1 MKLHRKQ
8 FTTLALAALAT
19 GFLGS
24 ATAQSAYPSK
34 TVTMVVP
41 TAAGGTTDLSA
52 RMLAQAL
59 GPVLGQT
66 VVVDNKGGGNGN
78 IAASIV
84 KRAEA
89 DGYTLLMQY
98 SGYHVISPH
107 ITKQKQWDQG
117 DFQPV
122 ANIIS
127 APQII
132 VVRADLPVKTL
143 PELIAYAK
151 ANPGKLNYA
160 SSGNGSLQHVT
171 GAMLE
176 QQGGIKMV
184 HVPYKGT
191 GPALQDLLGDG
202 WSVVEEGL
210 PGRTAVFDDPI
221 TEGMNGLRVITP
233 ILMSHAPLDTVTIM
247 LGTNDSKERFGC
259 NSHLISLGI
268 VRLVKKALHTE
279 CWRDN
284 ARPDVLVIVP
294 PSITPE
300 YDHLIFKDAMGTGCH
315 ERCAGI
321 AAQLE
326 PMLKDIANVRFLDAN
341 KLPGAGCSPL
351 DGMHMTVQSHK
362 VLAKALQKALTGDT
376 L

>member
-122 ANIIS
+122 ANVIS

-176 QQGGIKMV
+176 QQGAIKMV

-191 GPALQDLLGDG
+191 GPALQDLLGGQVDLTFG
-202 WSVVEEGL
+202 
-210 PGRTAVFDDPI
+210 TAPPFMPHI
-221 TEGMNGLRVITP
+221 QSGKLRVLAVTGKQRLPSLSQVPTTAEAGYPKVNATSWFALFAPAATP
-233 ILMSHAPLDTVTIM
+233 KPVVDKLAAD
-247 LGTNDSKERFGC
+247 
-259 NSHLISLGI
+259 
-268 VRLVKKALHTE
+268 VRAV
-279 CWRDN
+279 
-284 ARPDVLVIVP
+284 
-294 PSITPE
+294 
-300 YDHLIFKDAMGTGCH
+300 
-315 ERCAGI
+315 
-321 AAQLE
+321 
-326 PMLKDIANVRFLDAN
+326 
-341 KLPGAGCSPL
+341 
-351 DGMHMTVQSHK
+351 VQS
-362 VLAKALQKALTGDT
+362 AAFQQKAQEQGATAEYLSPQQLGEQVRAD
-376 L
+376 LGNWAQVVKASHIEAE

>member
-107 ITKQKQWDQG
+107 ITKQKQWDQA

-122 ANIIS
+122 ANVIS

-176 QQGGIKMV
+176 QQGAIKMV

-191 GPALQDLLGDG
+191 GPALQDLLGGQVDLTFG
-202 WSVVEEGL
+202 TAPPFMPHIASGKLRVLAVTGKQRL
-210 PGRTAVFDDPI
+210 PSLPDVPTTAEAGYPKVDATSWFAVFAPAGVSKAVVDKLTADIRTVVQSP
-221 TEGMNGLRVITP
+221 TFQQKAQEQGATADYQTP
-233 ILMSHAPLDTVTIM
+233 
-247 LGTNDSKERFGC
+247 
-259 NSHLISLGI
+259 
-268 VRLVKKALHTE
+268 
-279 CWRDN
+279 
-284 ARPDVLVIVP
+284 
-294 PSITPE
+294 
-300 YDHLIFKDAMGTGCH
+300 
-315 ERCAGI
+315 
-321 AAQLE
+321 AQLGDKVRAD
-326 PMLKDIANVRFLDAN
+326 LANWA
-341 KLPGAGCSPL
+341 
-351 DGMHMTVQSHK
+351 TVVKTSK
-362 VLAKALQKALTGDT
+362 IEAE
-376 L
+376 

>member
-1 MKLHRKQ
+1 MNYENMTRRRVLCFGDSNTYGYDPARD
-8 FTTLALAALAT
+8 
-19 GFLGS
+19 GRYGDDER
-24 ATAQSAYPSK
+24 YP
-34 TVTMVVP
+34 MV
-41 TAAGGTTDLSA
+41 
-52 RMLAQAL
+52 
-59 GPVLGQT
+59 
-66 VVVDNKGGGNGN
+66 
-78 IAASIV
+78 
-84 KRAEA
+84 
-89 DGYTLLMQY
+89 
-98 SGYHVISPH
+98 
-107 ITKQKQWDQG
+107 
-117 DFQPV
+117 
-122 ANIIS
+122 
-127 APQII
+127 
-132 VVRADLPVKTL
+132 
-143 PELIAYAK
+143 
-151 ANPGKLNYA
+151 
-160 SSGNGSLQHVT
+160 
-171 GAMLE
+171 
-176 QQGGIKMV
+176 
-184 HVPYKGT
+184 
-191 GPALQDLLGDG
+191 LQDLLGDG

-284 ARPDVLVIVP
+284 TRPDVLVIVP

-341 KLPGAGCSPL
+341 TLPGAGCSPL

-362 VLAKALQKALTGDT
+362 VLAKALQKELTGFTLYVIAAACLLASLCETDSPDT
-376 L
+376 GEVALAPEGERWPRRAGGREPCGYLKSFRQWHSSLPHRLRAEPPRRGGQVPQHTTAERTLHHGRAKFLGYAAHQARQPDEIRHHRCGLPYAARRGRTIPVDLIAGKSLRCGRGYDFPFLPRLGL